1 MKYLTLFLLLVTLA
15 SPAVAQ
21 TALDD
26 QIALARQS
34 AQTDRKVILLANM
47 NFTSEESELFWP
59 KWEEY
64 RAAAVANGDRKLA
77 LIKEFAENYEN
88 MNNQVADEVMTDYF
102 SIKMQEIVILQSFA
116 KELTHFM
123 PATKAM
129 RVIQI
134 ETKLD
139 AAITMQLASEIPL
152 AK

>member
-1 MKYLTLFLLLVTLA
+1 MKLVSIFLLLTAIA
-15 SPAVAQ
+15 SPVMAQ

-47 NFTSEESELFWP
+47 NFSSEESEQFWP

-64 RAAAVANGDRKLA
+64 RAAAAANGDRKLA

-88 MNNQVADEVMTDYF
+88 MNNQIADEVMSDYF
-102 SIKMQEIVILQSFA
+102 SIKMQELVILQNFA
-116 KELTHFM
+116 KRLTHFM
-123 PATKAM
+123 PATKVM
-129 RVIQI
+129 RIIQI
-134 ETKLD
+134 ESKLD

>member
-64 RAAAVANGDRKLA
+64 RAAAVANGDRKLT